1 MRRVF
6 LFSAVII
13 VFSFLVQSCDS
24 KYSKKN
30 HISTLQVDKHL
41 FYEIYKITS
50 GGTLAS
56 DTYSDYLTD
65 SVNFR
70 KYVGTVY
77 YDDEQNRYKLID
89 SNIVLVY
96 RLNIRNKN
104 DTLEKKIYIISDL
117 KKEGKF
123 D

>member
-1 MRRVF
+1 MRRIF
-6 LFSAVII
+6 LFYTAII

-30 HISTLQVDKHL
+30 HLSTIKINDHL
-41 FYEIYKITS
+41 YYEIYKITS

-77 YDDEQNRYKLID
+77 YDDEQNRWKVID
-89 SNIVLVY
+89 SNTVLVY
-96 RLNIRNKN
+96 RLNIRNN

>member
-6 LFSAVII
+6 LFSASII

-30 HISTLQVDKHL
+30 HISTLQVNKHL

-89 SNIVLVY
+89 SNTVLVY
-96 RLNIRNKN
+96 RLNIRNN

>member
-1 MRRVF
+1 MRRIF
-6 LFSAVII
+6 LIYSAII
-13 VFSFLVQSCDS
+13 VFSFLIHSCDS

-30 HISTLQVDKHL
+30 HLNTIKINDHL
-41 FYEIYKITS
+41 YYEIYKITS

-77 YDDEQNRYKLID
+77 YDDEQNRWKIID
-89 SNIVLVY
+89 SNTVLVY
-96 RLNIRNKN
+96 RLNIRNN

-123 D
+123 E